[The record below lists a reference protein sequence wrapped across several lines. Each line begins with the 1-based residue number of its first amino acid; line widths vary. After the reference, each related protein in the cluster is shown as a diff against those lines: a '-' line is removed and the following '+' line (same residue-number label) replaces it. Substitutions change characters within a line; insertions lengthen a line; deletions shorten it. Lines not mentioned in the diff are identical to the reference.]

1 MLMMCYFAEP
11 PVGLYHYKC
20 QLEGCYILIYIIKM
34 EVWKGLVSCG
44 TVVYIIKKPSMHQ
57 IKRYNIWQAY
67 MTCTSWDWRRSPLPG
82 RTTRCFN
89 TPTPM
94 NMPSH
99 RPHVLCHRHDGLAFD
114 ANQWTEEVRREKFKG
129 HALFYTEKVV
139 ASAPTIDVR
148 HRTGRGHGG
157 WKSETLVW
165 RRTRWLYIIL

>member
-89 TPTPM
+89 TPTP
-94 NMPSH
+94 NEHAEPPPSRTMSWWSGLRRKPVNGRSEKGEIQRSRTFLH
-99 RPHVLCHRHDGLAFD
+99 R
-114 ANQWTEEVRREKFKG
+114 
-129 HALFYTEKVV
+129 
-139 ASAPTIDVR
+139 
-148 HRTGRGHGG
+148 
-157 WKSETLVW
+157 KSEWTHELLQRQPLTYAIELGEDMVAENQ
-165 RRTRWLYIIL
+165 RL